1 MSQSNRPSQ
10 ANETETTYEVDKLAF
25 ETHPDR
31 GYVGKAFYL
40 KNGQGN
46 ALIQIFKEKNLL
58 RQFLFPAYK
67 IWNISAHFRDIVDG
81 EIAES
86 SRGYEMA
93 AWDGI
98 QGATFIIPDSPVPKD
113 NKALSVSGQQK
124 EKPWYDREDWEIPG
138 NGGTNDHLFED
149 HEEE

>member
-1 MSQSNRPSQ
+1 MK
-10 ANETETTYEVDKLAF
+10 VKKIAF

-31 GYVGKAFYL
+31 GYTARASYL
-40 KNGQGN
+40 EKPDSGN
-46 ALIQIFKEKNLL
+46 ALIEIFKDGKPL

-67 IWNISAHFRDIVDG
+67 IWNISAHFPDIVDG

-98 QGATFIIPDSPVPKD
+98 QGI
-113 NKALSVSGQQK
+113 L
-124 EKPWYDREDWEIPG
+124 
-138 NGGTNDHLFED
+138 
-149 HEEE
+149 